1 MDGMAIFVIVSTTLG
16 ITRALPQLMRI
27 LRTRQAHGVSV
38 DTSATSA
45 LVSSGWAVYGLWTHQ
60 PSISFASSATAV
72 IFVLITL
79 TALRFGRH
87 LKELKIAPVWL
98 VVLVLFG
105 GLGGAIGLSLVLLI
119 SGLVANIPQI
129 RIAYKEGN
137 LASLSLTTWLL
148 AMAEGLLWGSYGIVQ
163 RDIAVFMNNGFLVGT
178 SAMIVILKLTQM
190 LRDAKQRETAICVI
204 DE

>member
-98 VVLVLFG
+98 VVLVLFA